1 MGQGIEVHSVLK
13 GIPPPKLYDYLSA
26 TSDVHFKGDNLL
38 HLIEENR
45 RMRVLI
51 SSIKLDIF
59 LVMANQAKRSNLGH
73 WNWVNNQH
81 CYNVEVSKNI

>member
-59 LVMANQAKRSNLGH
+59 FSYGQSGQEIQPGPLELG
-73 WNWVNNQH
+73 
-81 CYNVEVSKNI
+81 K